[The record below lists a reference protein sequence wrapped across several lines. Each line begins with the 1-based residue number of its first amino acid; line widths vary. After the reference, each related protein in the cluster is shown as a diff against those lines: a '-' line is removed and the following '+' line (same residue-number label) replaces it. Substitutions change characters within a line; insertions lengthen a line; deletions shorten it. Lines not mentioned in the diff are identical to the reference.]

1 MKTYLDY
8 KNQIEGFE
16 DVSETVKAME
26 KISASSVH
34 FLKQKVAN
42 LNTYASE
49 IESVMAELSLF
60 YQNKNSPLLQENTS
74 GKKTLIILSGERGLV
89 GGLWHN
95 LIGAFLE
102 TGGHYQSI
110 IVAGAKGENYLKE
123 EGARIEKKFAN
134 PADGPE
140 ISMVEEITDY
150 IFSEFKNKT
159 FSRVDILYPR
169 FVSLA
174 KQQPV
179 FIPFLPFVFN
189 SPKEAGSET
198 EPRSGLPIFE
208 PSKKEVFKALTQKYI
223 GMFFRKIVMETKL
236 SELSARTVAMEHAS
250 AKTDEL
256 IKKISL
262 NYLKERRRAITQKQL
277 ESFAVHKII

>member
-1 MKTYLDY
+1 M
-8 KNQIEGFE
+8 
-16 DVSETVKAME
+16 
-26 KISASSVH
+26 
-34 FLKQKVAN
+34 
-42 LNTYASE
+42 
-49 IESVMAELSLF
+49 LF
-60 YQNKNSPLLQENTS
+60 RS
-74 GKKTLIILSGERGLV
+74 
-89 GGLWHN
+89 
-95 LIGAFLE
+95 
-102 TGGHYQSI
+102 
-110 IVAGAKGENYLKE
+110 
-123 EGARIEKKFAN
+123 
-134 PADGPE
+134 
-140 ISMVEEITDY
+140 
-150 IFSEFKNKT
+150 
-159 FSRVDILYPR
+159 
-169 FVSLA
+169 
-174 KQQPV
+174 
-179 FIPFLPFVFN
+179 VFN